1 MCDYVQTQSLD
12 WAIESVDHYGDT
24 DIFPTP
30 FEYNAIKGDWPEI
43 QEHLSNRDLSTFS
56 PSAPRMNLMPKPDGT
71 FRVAKQLDPLDS
83 LLYLAIIYEIAPKIE
98 SYRVSKDLNVACS
111 YRIDIQPEGR
121 IFQDENGWGDFHQ
134 RSKFLAE
141 SGRFPCVLIIDI
153 ADFYN
158 QISHH
163 RIENVLELA
172 NISQERSKNVEAFLD
187 ALTTKF
193 SKGLP
198 VGPIPSIVL
207 AEACLD
213 DVDKRLLSKNVK
225 FTRYVDDF
233 RIFCESRDNALK
245 VLQDLTEYLY
255 TSHRLTFQSHKTG
268 ILDIDKFA
276 KKELKDPKEEEEKI
290 KVTSINDLIVDILN
304 ETGYVITEDDIDSD
318 VRAKVT
324 INNLSSLFE
333 QCLDYSS
340 LRLGFARY
348 LLRKATRLRT
358 RKIYPMI
365 LANLQYLSPVF
376 REVCL
381 YLKKTLNEANTGT
394 VKDALEDFLLNN
406 DYGKLP
412 YVRMWALDL
421 FATKPNLL
429 SFENALSIAEDSR
442 RNLGLRPTALLAR
455 GYKNID
461 WVRGHKENW
470 NCHNPWERRA
480 IIWAASVL
488 PMDERKPWLG
498 TIKDTTSD
506 VLEKAVAI
514 KSLTFQ

>member
-1 MCDYVQTQSLD
+1 MCDYVQIPSLD
-12 WAIESVDHYGDT
+12 WAIKSIDHYGDT
-24 DIFPTP
+24 DIFPIP
-30 FEYNAIKGDWPEI
+30 FEYNAITGYWPEI
-43 QEHLSNRDLSTFS
+43 QAGLSSRDLSKFS
-56 PSAPRMNLMPKPDGT
+56 PSASLMILMPKPDGT

-83 LLYLAIIYEIAPKIE
+83 LLYLAILYEIAPNIE
-98 SYRVSKDLNVACS
+98 DHRVSKDLKVACS
-111 YRIDIQPEGR
+111 YRIDIQAEGR
-121 IFQDENGWGDFHQ
+121 IFQEDNGWDDFHQ
-134 RSKFLAE
+134 RSKALAE
-141 SGRFPCVLIIDI
+141 SGQFSCVLTIDI

-163 RIENVLELA
+163 RIESVLELA
-172 NISQERSKNVEAFLD
+172 NITQERSKNIEAFLG

-213 DVDKRLLSKNVK
+213 DVDKRLLRKNVK

-233 RIFCESRDNALK
+233 RIFCESRDTALK
-245 VLQDLTEYLY
+245 ILQDLTEYLY
-255 TSHRLTFQSHKTG
+255 TSHRLAFQSHKTG
-268 ILDIDKFA
+268 ILEIDSFT
-276 KKELKDPKEEEEKI
+276 KKELEDPKEEEERT
-290 KVTSINDLIVDILN
+290 KVKSINDLIEYFEDQ
-304 ETGYVITEDDIDSD
+304 TGYVITEADIDSD
-318 VRAKVT
+318 TKAEVT

-333 QCLDYSS
+333 QCLNHSS

-348 LLRKATRLRT
+348 LLRKAAKLRT
-358 RKIYPMI
+358 RKIYPMV
-365 LANLQYLSPVF
+365 LANLQYLSPAF
-376 REVCL
+376 RDVCL
-381 YLKKTLNEANTGT
+381 YFTKTLNEASTER
-394 VKDALEDFLLNN
+394 VKRALEDFLLNN

-421 FATKPNLL
+421 IAKKPNLL
-429 SFENALSIAEDSR
+429 SFERAFFLAEDSR
-442 RNLGLRPTALLAR
+442 RDLGLRPAALLAR
-455 GYKNID
+455 EYKNID
-461 WVRGHKENW
+461 WVRGHKEDW

>member
-1 MCDYVQTQSLD
+1 MCDYVQIQSLD
-12 WAIESVDHYGDT
+12 WAIKSVDHYGDT

-30 FEYNAIKGDWPEI
+30 FEYDAVKGYWPEI
-43 QEHLSNRDLSTFS
+43 RAHLSNQDLSMFS
-56 PSAPRMNLMPKPDGT
+56 PSASLMTLMPKPDGT
-71 FRVAKQLDPLDS
+71 FRVAKQLNPLDS
-83 LLYLAIIYEIAPKIE
+83 LLYLAILYEIAPNVE
-98 SYRVSKDLNVACS
+98 GYRVSKDSKVACS

-121 IFQDENGWGDFHQ
+121 IFQEDNGWDDFHQ
-134 RSKFLAE
+134 RSKSLAE
-141 SGRFPCVLIIDI
+141 SGQFSCVLIIDI

-172 NISQERSKNVEAFLD
+172 NITKKRSKNIESFLG

-198 VGPIPSIVL
+198 VGPVPSIVL

-233 RIFCESRDNALK
+233 RIFCESMDIALK
-245 VLQDLTEYLY
+245 VLQDLTEYFY
-255 TSHRLTFQSHKTG
+255 TSHRLTFQSHKT
-268 ILDIDKFA
+268 DIFDVGSFL
-276 KKELKDPKEEEEKI
+276 KKELKDPKEEEEKK
-290 KVTSINDLIVDILN
+290 KVESINDLIEDF
-304 ETGYVITEDDIDSD
+304 EDQTGYVITEDDIDSD
-318 VRAKVT
+318 MRAEVT
-324 INNLSSLFE
+324 ISNLSSLFE

-381 YLKKTLNEANTGT
+381 YFQKTLNAANTGT
-394 VKDALEDFLLNN
+394 AKESLGDFLFNN

-421 FATKPNLL
+421 FAKNTNLL
-429 SFENALSIAEDSR
+429 SFEEALSMAEDSR
-442 RNLGLRPTALLAR
+442 MHLGLRPAALLAR
-455 GYKNID
+455 EYKNID

-470 NCHNPWERRA
+470 NCHNSWERRA

-506 VLEKAVAI
+506 ILEKAVAI
-514 KSLTFQ
+514 KSLTF

>member
-1 MCDYVQTQSLD
+1 MNDYVQTQSLD
-12 WAIESVDHYGDT
+12 WAIKSVDHYGDT

-30 FEYNAIKGDWPEI
+30 FEYNAIKGCWLEI
-43 QEHLSNRDLSTFS
+43 RAHLLKRDLSTFS
-56 PSAPRMNLMPKPDGT
+56 PFASLMTLMPKPDGT
-71 FRVAKQLDPLDS
+71 FRVAKQLDPLDT
-83 LLYLAIIYEIAPKIE
+83 LLYLAILYEIAPKIE
-98 SYRVSKDLNVACS
+98 GYRVSKDLKVACS

-121 IFQDENGWGDFHQ
+121 VFQEENGWDDFHQ
-134 RSKFLAE
+134 RSKVLAE
-141 SGRFPCVLIIDI
+141 SGKFSCVLIIDI

-158 QISHH
+158 QASHH

-172 NISQERSKNVEAFLD
+172 NITQERSKNIEGFLGS
-187 ALTTKF
+187 LTTKF

-198 VGPIPSIVL
+198 VGPIPSIIL

-213 DVDKRLLSKNVK
+213 DVDKRLLSKNLK

-233 RIFCESRDNALK
+233 RVFCKSKDEALR

-255 TSHRLTFQSHKTG
+255 TSHRLSFQSHKTN
-268 ILDIDKFA
+268 IIDIAIFV

-290 KVTSINDLIVDILN
+290 KITSIDDFIVDHLN

-318 VRAKVT
+318 IKAKVT

-333 QCLDYSS
+333 QCLNRPY

-348 LLRKATRLRT
+348 LLRRAAKLRT
-358 RKIYPMI
+358 RKIYSI
-365 LANLQYLSPVF
+365 VLENLEELSPVF
-376 REVCL
+376 RDVCI
-381 YLKKTLNEANTGT
+381 YLIKTLNDSVSET
-394 VKDALEDFLLNN
+394 VKGSLMDFLVNN

-421 FATKPNLL
+421 FVKKPNLL
-429 SFENALSIAEDSR
+429 SFEEALSLAEDSR
-442 RNLGLRPTALLAR
+442 RDLGLRPAALLAR
-455 GYKNID
+455 EYNNIG

-470 NCHNPWERRA
+470 SCHNPWERRA

-488 PMDERKPWLG
+488 TMDERKPWLG
-498 TIKDTTSD
+498 TIKDSTSD

-514 KSLTFQ
+514 NSLSSK